1 MMLYKHKRTP
11 KNRQSFPRLAGGAK
25 APRPAGRPAPETL
38 ARSVQR
44 RFSFCC
50 PANSLS
56 FTPAMWRLGDLPLEA
71 TRDLRVRAASYL
83 AWGSL
88 RLTRGSKY
96 LRLPVYV
103 ICCSAR
109 KVVVLVRGGCSF
121 VCSFDTSRCRYCG
134 HSWLFWGGCCQV
146 FDTSMWVG
154 LNLAASYQCNRAA

>member
-1 MMLYKHKRTP
+1 MLYKHKRTP

-44 RFSFCC
+44 SPTPLLFLLSREL
-50 PANSLS
+50 SLIHS
-56 FTPAMWRLGDLPLEA
+56 RNVAPTRRSALG
-71 TRDLRVRAASYL
+71 SYPSEISAYALLVTL

-109 KVVVLVRGGCSF
+109 KVMVLVRGGCSF

-134 HSWLFWGGCCQV
+134 HSWLFWGGCSTPRCG
-146 FDTSMWVG
+146 SI
-154 LNLAASYQCNRAA
+154 LI